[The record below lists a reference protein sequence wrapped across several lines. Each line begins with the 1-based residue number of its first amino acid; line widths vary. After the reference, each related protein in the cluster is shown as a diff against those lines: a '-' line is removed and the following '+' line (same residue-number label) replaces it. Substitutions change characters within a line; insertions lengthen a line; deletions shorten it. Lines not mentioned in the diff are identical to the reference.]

1 MRLTSGQANF
11 SMFKNIIYTLV
22 IMCLGGICNAWGEDR
37 LKKAYNRLTFK
48 PVMSIAEGFRDDT
61 KLRHNVRDY
70 GAVGDGCHDDTQ
82 SIENAVAKAT
92 AGETVFF
99 PPGKYMITSPIIIE
113 KSHIA
118 VKGKDA
124 EIIFRPAATR
134 ELSFRSLNNGK
145 SFGKKF
151 SSSAFLIKGDFRLPG
166 YKVGGNNTENAT
178 RLECPAASGKFAE
191 GDVVVVTNSDH
202 GKKVKLA
209 KKVLHMNREQNLI
222 SRVERVEESAIVL
235 ADPLPFPLEAINK
248 LVVFPISAVVN
259 VKLSDLTITIAPEK
273 QDVENISGITLIYT
287 AGTVI
292 HKVSLRHALTESI
305 NLQHCYQCEISECN
319 LTDMLRF
326 NSQNGL
332 AVNLDRSHFCVI
344 QNNFIANCRHAVLLN
359 HGNSNNV
366 IEHNKIEDARTIG
379 AIDLHGEFNSYN
391 VIRANDIS
399 GCKAGIVVGGGGEHH
414 YNDGPFNA
422 VADNQI
428 TDCDIG
434 IQIKNETAST
444 IIADNTVNN
453 IKHKNKEIMMIGTS
467 ADDIIQIKKSTK
479 PAPHNLKVKKR

>member
-1 MRLTSGQANF
+1 
-11 SMFKNIIYTLV
+11 MFKNLIYTLV
-22 IMCLGGICNAWGEDR
+22 IICLGGTYNAWSDDR
-37 LKKAYNRLTFK
+37 LKKAYDRLTFK
-48 PVMSIAEGFRDDT
+48 PVMSLGEGFRDDA

-70 GAVGDGCHDDTQ
+70 GAVGDGYHDDTQ
-82 SIENAVAKAT
+82 SIEKAVAKAT

-99 PPGKYMITSPIIIE
+99 PPGKYMITSPIIID

-124 EIIFRPAATR
+124 EIIFRPVATR

-151 SSSAFLIKGDFRLPG
+151 SSSAFLIKGDFLLPG

-178 RLECPAASGKFAE
+178 RLECPVATEKFAE
-191 GDVVVVTNSDH
+191 GDLVVVTNTNH
-202 GKKVKLA
+202 GKKVKLS
-209 KKVLHMNREQNLI
+209 KKVLYMNREQNLF
-222 SRVERVEESAIVL
+222 SRVERVEQSAIVL

-248 LVVFPISAVVN
+248 LVVFQISAVVN
-259 VKLSDLTITIAPEK
+259 VELSDLTITIASK
-273 QDVENISGITLIYT
+273 KKDVENISGITLIYT
-287 AGTVI
+287 AGAVI
-292 HKVSLRHALTESI
+292 NKVSLRHTLKESI

-319 LTDMLRF
+319 LTDMFRF
-326 NSQNGL
+326 DSQNGL

-344 QNNFIANCRHAVLLN
+344 QNNFIANSRHAVLLN
-359 HGNSNNV
+359 HGNSNCV
-366 IEHNKIEDARTIG
+366 IEHNLIKDARAIA

-391 VIRANDIS
+391 VIRANEIS

-422 VADNQI
+422 VIDNKI

-444 IIADNTVNN
+444 IMADNKINK
-453 IKHKNKEIMMIGTS
+453 IKYKNKEIMVIHAS
-467 ADDIIQIKKSTK
+467 EDDIIQIKKSTTQ
-479 PAPHNLKVKKR
+479 AP